1 MHQMSFAEFASAR
14 KPLVLPVVVG
24 EPLGLQAG
32 RCCMD
37 LRLDYLLGDDRG
49 YSLDAVRHIPTGGH
63 SSLVLDTCVY
73 VTAHET
79 RVQ

>member
-1 MHQMSFAEFASAR
+1 MHQLSFVDFASVQ

-24 EPLGLQAG
+24 EPLGLQVG

-37 LRLDYLLGDDRG
+37 MRLDHLLGDDRG
-49 YSLDAVRHIPTGGH
+49 YCLDAVLHIPTGGH
-63 SSLVLDTCVY
+63 SSVVLSSCVY